1 MDQLELTQGF
11 VRKTREDGV
20 AIINTGCNEG
30 VDEDGGA
37 VGCEWRV
44 ETVKIAEVEVGRS
57 SNVVDVSFK
66 R

>member
-20 AIINTGCNEG
+20 AIIDTGRNEG

-37 VGCEWRV
+37 FGCE
-44 ETVKIAEVEVGRS
+44 
-57 SNVVDVSFK
+57 
-66 R
+66 